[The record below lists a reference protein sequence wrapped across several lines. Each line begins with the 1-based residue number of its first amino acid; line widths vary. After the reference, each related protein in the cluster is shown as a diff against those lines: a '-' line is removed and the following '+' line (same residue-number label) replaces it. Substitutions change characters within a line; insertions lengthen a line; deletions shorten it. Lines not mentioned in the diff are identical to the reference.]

1 MASNSDS
8 DSYTPV
14 IPKKVKLIKSK
25 QLQKYKIEWE
35 KQYDWIKSD
44 PQNKTSVKCILCA
57 VNFTIGSADIGQ
69 ENKAASRYKKAQI
82 KS

>member
-14 IPKKVKLIKSK
+14 TPKKAKLIKSK

-44 PQNKTSVKCILCA
+44 PQNKNSAKCILCA
-57 VNFTIGSADIGQ
+57 VNFTIGSAGIGQ
-69 ENKAASRYKKAQI
+69 VSELINISL
-82 KS
+82 